1 MNKSAGN
8 WVYHFV
14 QSISFNI
21 WRSECKNIRSS
32 HGNSYQKPWKPNG
45 LSKHLKSNQ
54 VFGLALSASEKLAV
68 IWIIKTRVLPCST
81 HNLGFD
87 LTYFSF
93 FIVNLVH
100 LELFFFTMHV
110 LIFFT
115 ENQYINQTYT
125 ITSMEFPVFEMGLI
139 TLLVILVSILRANI

>member
-1 MNKSAGN
+1 M
-8 WVYHFV
+8 
-14 QSISFNI
+14 
-21 WRSECKNIRSS
+21 
-32 HGNSYQKPWKPNG
+32 
-45 LSKHLKSNQ
+45 
-54 VFGLALSASEKLAV
+54 ALSASEKLAV

-139 TLLVILVSILRANI
+139 TLLVILVSILRANL